1 MAPDQRLINRPAP
14 VAAAKGGI
22 MDETVAVVMLTIIFV
37 VGGFALW
44 AAGFIVFCEME
55 DEK

>member
-1 MAPDQRLINRPAP
+1 M
-14 VAAAKGGI
+14 AAAKGGI